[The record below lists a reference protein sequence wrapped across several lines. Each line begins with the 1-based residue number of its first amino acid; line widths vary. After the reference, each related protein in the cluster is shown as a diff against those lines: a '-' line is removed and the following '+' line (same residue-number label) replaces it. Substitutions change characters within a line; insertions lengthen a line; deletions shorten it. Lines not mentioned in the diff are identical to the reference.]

1 MNDKNKKTDNKK
13 PIKPLQKGRYA
24 EKLNLKMDFNEAVK
38 KALNTK
44 VINDKN
50 DIHTPEEVNLKRTE
64 KELLLANGFEF
75 IPFEKIEKTI
85 ITLLGRGMGMLE

>member
-44 VINDKN
+44 VINDKK
-50 DIHTPEEVNLKRTE
+50 V
-64 KELLLANGFEF
+64 
-75 IPFEKIEKTI
+75 
-85 ITLLGRGMGMLE
+85 

>member
-38 KALNTK
+38 KAVNTK
-44 VINDKN
+44 INDKK

-64 KELLLANGFEF
+64 KEILLANGFEF